1 MPKKDK
7 KDKIEE
13 MKEEAPQEEP
23 VPEPV
28 QGRKEKKR
36 IPGIGFVTIVYDN
49 GEFEK
54 VYHE

>member
-28 QGRKEKKR
+28 QGRIEKKR

-49 GEFEK
+49 GEFKK
-54 VYHE
+54 VYDE

>member
-54 VYHE
+54 VYDE